1 MQTRTKRHP
10 ISARLSILNP
20 IRFSIVN
27 TPTPVAPDSPFARYT
42 RRTLIVCVIAIPL
55 LITASVLLRK
65 SGRWSLA
72 NWAHVGLIIAI
83 VLGAL
88 SALGRL
94 AHALWASTQYVLGE
108 LMLTFF
114 AAAVVSL
121 ALIEWVKYDP
131 TELRSARE
139 MRVYTIAIV
148 SVTFM
153 LFLSGSAWA
162 WGLLRRAQGI
172 PLSRIGVLA
181 SGWVAAIGVMC
192 FVAFLLFALVFALIG
207 TATGP
212 AGKFYLYLIPG
223 CLLVIPGILVER
235 KVRRHFSATPAPPPS
250 APTPSPPSAP

>member
-1 MQTRTKRHP
+1 M
-10 ISARLSILNP
+10 
-20 IRFSIVN
+20 N
-27 TPTPVAPDSPFARYT
+27 TPTPATPESNFARYT

-55 LITASVLLRK
+55 LITAAFLLRK
-65 SGRWSLA
+65 MGRWSLS
-72 NWAHVGLIIAI
+72 NWAQVGLMIAI

-88 SALGRL
+88 AALGRL

-131 TELRSARE
+131 SELRSARE
-139 MRVYTIAIV
+139 MLVYTISIV
-148 SVTFM
+148 TVTFM

-162 WGLLRRAQGI
+162 WGLLRRANNL
-172 PLSRIGVLA
+172 PLSRVGVLA
-181 SGWVAAIGVMC
+181 SGWIAAIGVMC

-207 TATGP
+207 SATGP

-223 CLLVIPGILVER
+223 GLLVIPGILVER
-235 KVRRHFSATPAPPPS
+235 KVRRYLSESTAR
-250 APTPSPPSAP
+250 